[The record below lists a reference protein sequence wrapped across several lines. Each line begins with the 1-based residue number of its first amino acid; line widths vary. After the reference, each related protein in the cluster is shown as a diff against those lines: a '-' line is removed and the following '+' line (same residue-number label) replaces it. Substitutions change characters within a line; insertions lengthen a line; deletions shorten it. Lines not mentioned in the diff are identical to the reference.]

1 MEPRGREKK
10 GIYLGEREYEQIRK
24 QRGCVLHQIESGR
37 GIRRVYLQ
45 NVRDELLIYSVAG

>member
-1 MEPRGREKK
+1 MEPGGREKK